1 VLAHRHGATVN
12 DAVLVAIGAALQD
25 LLAARG
31 EAADPIEVGV
41 PVSMR
46 RCTTAMRL
54 GNQVAPI
61 LVPVPA
67 GGGVA
72 ERLETVAATVRRGRS
87 AATQP
92 PPAGVATAMWWFGR
106 LGLLR
111 RYMGRQRR
119 MHTMVSS
126 VHGPDEHITIGG
138 STVASIV
145 PLASAETGNI
155 RVSFDVLSYAGT
167 LTITVIAD
175 PDTVPDLSDLTTA
188 LRSELNA
195 MAGAPTP
202 Q

>member
-31 EAADPIEVGV
+31 EAADPIAVGV

-46 RCTTAMRL
+46 RSTTAMTL

-61 LVPVPA
+61 LVPVPV
-67 GGGVA
+67 GGGLP

-92 PPAGVATAMWWFGR
+92 PPAGVATVMWWSSR

-111 RYMGRQRR
+111 RYMARQRR

-138 STVASIV
+138 CTVASIV
-145 PLASAETGNI
+145 PLASADTGNV

-167 LTITVIAD
+167 LAITVIAD
-175 PDTVPDLSDLTTA
+175 PDTVPDLPDLAIA
-188 LRSELNA
+188 LGTELNA
-195 MAGAPTP
+195 MTGTPTL